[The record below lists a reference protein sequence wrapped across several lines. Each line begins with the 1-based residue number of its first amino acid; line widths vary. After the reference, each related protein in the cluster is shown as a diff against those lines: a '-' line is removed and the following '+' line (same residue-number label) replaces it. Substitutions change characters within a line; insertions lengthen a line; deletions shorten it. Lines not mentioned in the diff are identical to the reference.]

1 MSPGKPLTQE
11 AQLLLYALEQQAS
24 LGPCKAPK
32 PGGWGWGSAED
43 IAKWES
49 WRHLGQMNGMEAMR
63 LYVRSVEE
71 EQPDWYSMLLKVLS
85 MQQEGAGDGEAPPGA
100 AGVFNLHR
108 GRGGFP
114 HCGVLGGSVRELSC
128 PPLHLLF

>member
-1 MSPGKPLTQE
+1 MQVRPQPAYFSWSRPVRGR
-11 AQLLLYALEQQAS
+11 
-24 LGPCKAPK
+24 
-32 PGGWGWGSAED
+32 GWGSAED

-100 AGVFNLHR
+100 AGVFPLHR
-108 GRGGFP
+108 GQRG
-114 HCGVLGGSVRELSC
+114 LSSAAC
-128 PPLHLLF
+128 